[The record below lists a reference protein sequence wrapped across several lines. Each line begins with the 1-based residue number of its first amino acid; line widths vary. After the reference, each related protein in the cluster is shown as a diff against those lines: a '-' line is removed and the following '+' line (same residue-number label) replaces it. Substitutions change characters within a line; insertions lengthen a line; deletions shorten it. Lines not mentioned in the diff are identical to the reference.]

1 MCNIFRI
8 SAAAYYAYCDTKRR
22 GISDDLVLER
32 KCCYPAGYCTSEK
45 WTLIEGRGETD
56 ADVSAGGLRD
66 SQRRAL
72 CPAGLGIVP
81 SGIRLQAII
90 FIIT

>member
-56 ADVSAGGLRD
+56 ADVSAGG
-66 SQRRAL
+66 Q
-72 CPAGLGIVP
+72 PAPGIVP
-81 SGIRLQAII
+81 SGIGHCAQRDPAAGYHYA
-90 FIIT
+90 